1 MKLDKVTIDQLKNG
15 DDTQF
20 EKLYHDTKRGV
31 YGIVFSILRDHDK
44 TADVL
49 QEVYMKVLIKI
60 NQYKV
65 GSNFNSWIMQIAK
78 NHAIDVY
85 RSDIKQVKMDDEVL
99 ENIISDQTEKPDKK
113 TLALM
118 MLDILDQDERTI
130 VVLKI
135 LDDLTHK
142 EISKIV
148 NKPLGTVLWIYQKA
162 MVKLKGYYGEKNA

>member
-1 MKLDKVTIDQLKNG
+1 
-15 DDTQF
+15 
-20 EKLYHDTKRGV
+20 
-31 YGIVFSILRDHDK
+31 
-44 TADVL
+44 
-49 QEVYMKVLIKI
+49 
-60 NQYKV
+60 
-65 GSNFNSWIMQIAK
+65 NSWIMQIAK